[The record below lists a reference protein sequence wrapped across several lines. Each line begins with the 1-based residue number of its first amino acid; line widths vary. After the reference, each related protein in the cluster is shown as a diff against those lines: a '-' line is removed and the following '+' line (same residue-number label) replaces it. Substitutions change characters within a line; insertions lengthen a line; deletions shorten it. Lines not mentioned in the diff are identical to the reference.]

1 MTFGYAAFT
10 LMNSSPFDPEW
21 PEAVAMAVK
30 LLEKEQEKLDNA
42 GFIFLRRHI
51 WKEEKYLHGVLRV

>member
-10 LMNSSPFDPEW
+10 LLNSSPFDPEW
-21 PEAVAMAVK
+21 AEAVGIAVK

-42 GFIFLRRHI
+42 
-51 WKEEKYLHGVLRV
+51 EEVYYEEISVEGN

>member
-21 PEAVAMAVK
+21 PEAIGMAVK
-30 LLEKEQEKLDNA
+30 LLEREQNKLDNA
-42 GFIFLRRHI
+42 
-51 WKEEKYLHGVLRV
+51 EEVEYEEISVEGNWCS